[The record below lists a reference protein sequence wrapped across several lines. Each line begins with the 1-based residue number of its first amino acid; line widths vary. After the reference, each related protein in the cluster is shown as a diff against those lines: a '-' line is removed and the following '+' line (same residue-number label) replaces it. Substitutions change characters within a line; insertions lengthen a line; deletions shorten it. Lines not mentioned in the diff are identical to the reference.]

1 MDIGPKLNGL
11 HCHCFALIL
20 SNTNFQ
26 CHLKKGP
33 IDRWKIWNMVK
44 FSLKLT
50 AFYPGQA
57 TGGGASNGPK
67 EEHHQMIFILLNEPV
82 LAFKFQIS
90 RGQLK

>member
-1 MDIGPKLNGL
+1 MENIG
-11 HCHCFALIL
+11 I
-20 SNTNFQ
+20 
-26 CHLKKGP
+26 
-33 IDRWKIWNMVK
+33 MVK
-44 FSLKLT
+44 SISKLT

>member
-1 MDIGPKLNGL
+1 MPFKESSKLTNGKYG
-11 HCHCFALIL
+11 I
-20 SNTNFQ
+20 
-26 CHLKKGP
+26 
-33 IDRWKIWNMVK
+33 MVK
-44 FSLKLT
+44 SISKLT
-50 AFYPGQA
+50 VFYPGQA